1 MIAVSRS
8 RYVTGV
14 SCLIFFP
21 FLQKLLWLVKFIS
34 HIKKVVLAIRLKILA
49 KVFSRFIDFLQTHFT
64 VGRNWFMVF
73 AKKLNP
79 IYRTWISYL
88 WPDIAWPYL
97 YSYFVEKYMA
107 LSSLIC
113 YFYHNFDCIY
123 KGKVYL
129 S

>member
-1 MIAVSRS
+1 MTVVSR
-8 RYVTGV
+8 YIYPTGG
-14 SCLIFFP
+14 
-21 FLQKLLWLVKFIS
+21 QLLDLLSLPPEATLTGQFIS

-79 IYRTWISYL
+79 IYRI
-88 WPDIAWPYL
+88 
-97 YSYFVEKYMA
+97 SYFVEKYMA